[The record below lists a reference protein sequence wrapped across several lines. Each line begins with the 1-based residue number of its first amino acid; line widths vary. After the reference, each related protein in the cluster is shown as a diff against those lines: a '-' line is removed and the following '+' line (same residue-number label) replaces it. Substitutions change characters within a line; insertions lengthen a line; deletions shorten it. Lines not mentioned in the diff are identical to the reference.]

1 MTLTQDPTEAIQNL
15 LSTTDTTIIGVLLAA
30 IAILV
35 YATVRKDKQLEDLNN
50 YVRVQNKENLEVL
63 GSLSKSLG
71 GVEEKTTLNGVK
83 TDKVETVLHDLR
95 LDVKTIL
102 ANGK

>member
-1 MTLTQDPTEAIQNL
+1 MILIQTPTEAIKDL

-35 YATVRKDKQLEDLNN
+35 YATIRKDKQLEDLNK

>member
-1 MTLTQDPTEAIQNL
+1 MILIQDPTEAIQNL

-35 YATVRKDKQLEDLNN
+35 YATIRKDKQLEDLNK